1 MLLSYS
7 RLIRINN
14 WIKNIII
21 FLPIFFAQEFFQL
34 SKLIELTLA
43 FIAFSFITSS
53 IYILNDI
60 LDIKEDRNHP
70 LKLKRPLA
78 SGLIPMNTA
87 AIIGVVLFGIGT
99 GYFYLF
105 SPDTLVIILIY
116 VAIMIG
122 YCYKFRKIAIID
134 VLIISSGFVL
144 RLFIGSRISET
155 FISFWIIIMIF
166 LLALFIAFSKRR
178 DDIINQNKSG
188 RESLDGYNILFLN
201 TSISVLVPIIIVSY
215 LLYCTSDENI
225 IRVGEN
231 LYITTVFVIAG
242 FLRYLQLVFV
252 NKKGGDPIQILF
264 DDLGVQFS
272 IVGWIST
279 FGYLLYF

>member
-34 SKLIELTLA
+34 SKLIELALA

-188 RESLDGYNILFLN
+188 RESLDGYNISFLN

>member
-1 MLLSYS
+1 MLLRYF

-14 WIKNIII
+14 WIKNVII
-21 FLPIFFAQEFFQL
+21 FLPIFFAQEIFEF
-34 SKLIELTLA
+34 SKLIELASA
-43 FIAFSFITSS
+43 FIAFSFVTSS

-60 LDIKEDRNHP
+60 LDIDEDRNHP
-70 LKLKRPLA
+70 LKMKRPLA
-78 SGLIPMNTA
+78 SGLIQMNTA
-87 AIIGVVLFGIGT
+87 AMIGVVLFGIGT
-99 GYFYLF
+99 AYFYLF
-105 SPDTLVIILIY
+105 SPETLVIILIY
-116 VAIMIG
+116 VAMMIG

-144 RLFIGSRISET
+144 RLFIGSSISET
-155 FISFWIIIMIF
+155 PSSFWIIIMIF

-178 DDIINQNKSG
+178 DDIINRNESG
-188 RESLDGYNILFLN
+188 RGSLDGYNISFVN

-215 LLYCTSDENI
+215 LLYCTSNENI

-252 NKKGGDPIQILF
+252 NKKGGDPILILF
-264 DDLGVQFS
+264 NDLGIQFS

>member
-1 MLLSYS
+1 MLLRYF

-14 WIKNIII
+14 WIKNVII
-21 FLPIFFAQEFFQL
+21 FLPIFFAQEIFQF
-34 SKLIELTLA
+34 SKLIELGLT
-43 FIAFSFITSS
+43 FIAFSFVTSS

-60 LDIKEDRNHP
+60 LDIDEDRNHP
-70 LKLKRPLA
+70 LKMKRPLA
-78 SGLIPMNTA
+78 SGLIQMNTA
-87 AIIGVVLFGIGT
+87 AMIGVVLFGIGT
-99 GYFYLF
+99 AYFYLF
-105 SPDTLVIILIY
+105 SPETLVIILIY
-116 VAIMIG
+116 VAMMIG

-144 RLFIGSRISET
+144 RLFIGSSISET
-155 FISFWIIIMIF
+155 PSSFWIIIMIF

-178 DDIINQNKSG
+178 DDIINRNESG
-188 RESLDGYNILFLN
+188 RGSLDGYNISFVN

-231 LYITTVFVIAG
+231 LYITTVFVITG

-264 DDLGVQFS
+264 NDLGIQFS

>member
-1 MLLSYS
+1 MLLRYS

-14 WIKNIII
+14 WIKNVII
-21 FLPIFFAQEFFQL
+21 FLPIFFAQEIFKF
-34 SKLIELTLA
+34 SKLIELGLT
-43 FIAFSFITSS
+43 FIAFSFVTSS

-60 LDIKEDRNHP
+60 LDIDEDRNHP
-70 LKLKRPLA
+70 LKMKRPLA
-78 SGLIPMNTA
+78 SGLIQMITA
-87 AIIGVVLFGIGT
+87 AMIGVVLFGIGT
-99 GYFYLF
+99 AYFYLF
-105 SPDTLVIILIY
+105 SPETLVIILIY
-116 VAIMIG
+116 VAMMIG

-144 RLFIGSRISET
+144 RLFIGSSISET
-155 FISFWIIIMIF
+155 PSSFWIIIMIF

-178 DDIINQNKSG
+178 DDIINRNESG
-188 RESLDGYNILFLN
+188 RGSLDGYSISFVN

-231 LYITTVFVIAG
+231 LYITTVFVITG

-264 DDLGVQFS
+264 NDLGIQFS
-272 IVGWIST
+272 IVGWITT

>member
-1 MLLSYS
+1 M
-7 RLIRINN
+7 
-14 WIKNIII
+14 
-21 FLPIFFAQEFFQL
+21 A
-34 SKLIELTLA
+34 LA
-43 FIAFSFITSS
+43 FIAFSFVTSS

-60 LDIKEDRNHP
+60 LDIDEDRNHP
-70 LKLKRPLA
+70 LKMKRPLA
-78 SGLIPMNTA
+78 SGLIQMNTA
-87 AIIGVVLFGIGT
+87 AMIGVVLFGIGT
-99 GYFYLF
+99 AYFYLF
-105 SPDTLVIILIY
+105 SPETLVIILIY
-116 VAIMIG
+116 VAMMIG

-144 RLFIGSRISET
+144 RLFIGSSISET
-155 FISFWIIIMIF
+155 PSSFWIIIMIF

-178 DDIINQNKSG
+178 DDIINRNESG
-188 RESLDGYNILFLN
+188 RGSLDGYNISFVN

-264 DDLGVQFS
+264 NDLGIQFS

>member
-1 MLLSYS
+1 VDNYV
-7 RLIRINN
+7 
-14 WIKNIII
+14 KNIII
-21 FLPIFFAQEFFQL
+21 FLPIFFAQEIFQL
-34 SKLIELTLA
+34 SKLIELA
-43 FIAFSFITSS
+43 FVFIAFSFVTSS

-60 LDIKEDRNHP
+60 IDIEEDRNHH
-70 LKLKRPLA
+70 LKMKRPLA

-87 AIIGVVLFGIGT
+87 ILIGVILFGIGT
-99 GYFYLF
+99 GYFFLF
-105 SPDTLVIILIY
+105 SPNTLMIIFIY
-116 VAIMIG
+116 VVMMIG
-122 YCYKFRKIAIID
+122 YCFKFRKLAIID

-144 RLFIGSRISET
+144 RLFIGSRISQT
-155 FISFWIIIMIF
+155 PISFWIIIMIF

-178 DDIINQNKSG
+178 DDIINRNESG
-188 RESLDGYNILFLN
+188 RRSLDGYNISFVN
-201 TSISVLVPIIIVSY
+201 TSISVLVPIIIVTY

-225 IRVGEN
+225 SRVGEY
-231 LYITTVFVIAG
+231 LYITTLFVIAG

-264 DDLGVQFS
+264 NDLGIQFS

>member
-1 MLLSYS
+1 MLLGYS